1 MAHLSA
7 AGRPPS
13 ARLVIGLIAGIATF
27 QALMLLAFAWPAT
40 ESGPREVPIAVAG
53 PEQVIAQLE
62 QGLANAPGADDGTP
76 AFDVT
81 VVADEAAAT
90 DAIHDRDVYGAL
102 VVSPEGGRLLV
113 ASGGGPAVARML
125 QNAASAAIPDDV
137 PLEVRDVVP
146 PTEDDPSGSGL
157 ATGVLPLV
165 LTSAAGGLVAGLA
178 LRRTGHR
185 LASVAGLA
193 VVAGFVA
200 AALVQPVLGIT
211 DGSYWALAGTIALI
225 VGAISAIVAGLGAV
239 FGVAG
244 AGLGMALMVLL
255 GNPLSAAVSAPEM
268 LPQPWG
274 ALGQLMPPGAG
285 VTAVRSVGFFDG
297 AAAGTPLLVLGIWLA
312 AGLAL
317 VLTGAL
323 RKPDAGASEAIVAHH
338 GEPAVRS
345 S

>member
-1 MAHLSA
+1 MSHLAA

-53 PEQVIAQLE
+53 PEQVVAQLE
-62 QGLANAPGADDGTP
+62 QGLTNAPGADDGTP

-90 DAIHDRDVYGAL
+90 DAILDRDVYGAL
-102 VVSPEGGRLLV
+102 VVSPEGAELLV
-113 ASGGGPAVARML
+113 ASGGGPAVARLL
-125 QNAASAAIPDDV
+125 QNASSVAVPDDV
-137 PLEVRDVVP
+137 QLQVRDVVP
-146 PTEDDPSGSGL
+146 PTENDPSGSGF
-157 ATGVLPLV
+157 ATGILPLV

-178 LRRTGHR
+178 LRRTGYR
-185 LASVAGLA
+185 LAFVAGLA
-193 VVAGFVA
+193 VVAGLVA

-225 VGAISAIVAGLGAV
+225 VGAIAATVAGLGAAL
-239 FGVAG
+239 GTAG
-244 AGLGMALMVLL
+244 AGLGMALMVLV
-255 GNPLSAAVSAPEM
+255 GNPLSAAISAPEM

-274 ALGQLMPPGAG
+274 AVGQFLPPGAG

-297 AAAGTPLLVLGIWLA
+297 AAAGMPLIVLGVWLA

-317 VLTGAL
+317 ILAGAL
-323 RKPDAGASEAIVAHH
+323 RRSDGGPSEAIVADH